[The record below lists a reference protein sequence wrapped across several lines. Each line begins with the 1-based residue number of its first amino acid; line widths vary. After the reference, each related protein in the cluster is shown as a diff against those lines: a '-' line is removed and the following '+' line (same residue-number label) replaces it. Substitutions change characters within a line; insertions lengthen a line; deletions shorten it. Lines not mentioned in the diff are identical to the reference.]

1 MSDHIHLEATISGAT
16 PEQVYELLTN
26 GAKFG
31 DVTGQPGK
39 GGGTQGAY
47 FSLFGDWLEGRQ
59 VELVP
64 GERISQAWRFTDW
77 EPGVYSM
84 VRLTLTRD
92 GDGTKLVVDQDGVP
106 NDVHEHVRTNWTA
119 FYFDP
124 FIKHFATQA

>member
-1 MSDHIHLEATISGAT
+1 MSDHIHLETTIPGAT
-16 PEQVYELLTN
+16 PEQIYGLLTN

-39 GGGTQGAY
+39 GGGAQGAY
-47 FSLFGDWLEGRQ
+47 FALFGDWLEGRQ

-84 VRLTLTRD
+84 VRFTLTRD
-92 GDGTKLVVDQDGVP
+92 DGGTKLVVDQDGVP
-106 NDVHEHVRTNWTA
+106 DDVHEHVRTNWSA
-119 FYFDP
+119 FYFQP
-124 FIKHFATQA
+124 LIKHFATQA